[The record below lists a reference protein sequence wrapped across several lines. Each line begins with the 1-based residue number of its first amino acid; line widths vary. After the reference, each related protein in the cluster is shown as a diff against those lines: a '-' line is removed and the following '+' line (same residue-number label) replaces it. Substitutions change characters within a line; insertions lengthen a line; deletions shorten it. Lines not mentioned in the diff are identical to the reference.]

1 MDIQARKIELVKLL
15 LETNEVTILE
25 QIKELFNFDKSYELL
40 DKQLNI
46 LNIRVEADKQGGAK
60 FSTWENVQ
68 SNLTK

>member
-46 LNIRVEADKQGGAK
+46 LNVRVEACEQGEAK
-60 FSTWENVQ
+60 FSTLENAQ